1 MLICKP
7 ETAYFIL
14 YHIFLDSA
22 TYIFVKTR
30 KLTDNFPAD
39 RNIQGVIFLKK
50 QNFLKASLILM
61 LSAGV
66 SKALGALFKIP
77 LTNLLGGVGMSYF
90 SCAYSLFMP
99 VYALTVTGLSAAVA
113 RMTAQSVALEMYSNA
128 RKVRSTALM
137 MFSAVGLAGSIL
149 TFLLSG
155 ISGGS
160 TESSLSVAMIA
171 PSVFFGCI
179 MSVERGYY
187 EGMSNMYP
195 TAVSQV
201 IEGIVKVVAGLFL
214 CRYVTEHMGRII
226 IYFPDTDPVAIS
238 AAAGILGVTLS
249 SVGAV
254 VFFAVLRLFRKK
266 VPENNEQAVMSRRD
280 IAREL
285 IANAVPTG
293 ISAVVTNL
301 TALIDM
307 WTVIGCIT
315 YFGSRMPTPSG
326 ISEKDIPHFIYGS
339 FAGIALTVFNLVPSV
354 TNMLGKGILPCITE
368 AWENHHIKT
377 LSENTMQALITSAVI
392 AVPAAFGI
400 AVLAPEILGFLFPR
414 QPDEVNICIN
424 SLRLLMVGMVC
435 LCISFPV
442 FSMLQAI
449 GKASLPLKIML
460 LGTVVKSVGNIF
472 LIPVMDVDGAAVST
486 SLCYAVILIVSIR
499 LYIKHSGISL
509 KIMPFLVILYAG
521 GMCAGSAYIACVT
534 AQRYGMS
541 SFGVLAVSVAAGGIV
556 YAIVLAVCGTCL
568 KRFGRPVLQ

>member
-1 MLICKP
+1 M
-7 ETAYFIL
+7 
-14 YHIFLDSA
+14 
-22 TYIFVKTR
+22 YIVKG
-30 KLTDNFPAD
+30 D
-39 RNIQGVIFLKK
+39 FLKK

-61 LSAGV
+61 LSAGI

-99 VYALTVTGLSAAVA
+99 VYALTVTGLSSAVA
-113 RMTAQSVALEMYSNA
+113 RMTAQSVALGMYSNA
-128 RKVRSTALM
+128 KKVRSTALII
-137 MFSAVGLAGSIL
+137 FSAVGLAGSVL
-149 TFLLSG
+149 TFLLSE

-160 TESSLSVAMIA
+160 AESSLSVAMIA

-201 IEGIVKVVAGLFL
+201 TEGIVKVVAGLYL
-214 CRYVTEHMGRII
+214 CGYVTQHINEII
-226 IYFPDTDPVAIS
+226 IYFPDIDPRAIS
-238 AAAGILGVTLS
+238 ASAGILGVTLS
-249 SVGAV
+249 SAGAV
-254 VFFAVLRLFRKK
+254 VFFVLLRIFGKK
-266 VPENNEQAVMSRRD
+266 VPENGEQTVMSRRD
-280 IAREL
+280 ISREL
-285 IANAVPTG
+285 ISNAVPAG

-315 YFGSRMPTPSG
+315 YFGSKISPPSG
-326 ISEKDIPHFIYGS
+326 IAEKDIPHFIYGS

-354 TNMLGKGILPCITE
+354 TNMLGKGVLPCITE

-392 AVPAAFGI
+392 AVPSAFGI
-400 AVLAPEILGFLFPR
+400 AVLAPEILGFLFPK

-424 SLRLLMVGMVC
+424 SLRLLMPGMVC

-460 LGTVVKSVGNIF
+460 VGTVIKLVGNVF
-472 LIPVMDVDGAAVST
+472 LIPVMGVDGAGIST
-486 SLCYAVILIVSIR
+486 SLCYAVILIISVK

-509 KIMPFLVILYAG
+509 KIMPFMVISYAG
-521 GMCAGSAYIACVT
+521 AMCAGSAYLACMT
-534 AQRYGMS
+534 AQRYGMGD
-541 SFGVLAVSVAAGGIV
+541 FGILAVSVTAGGIV
-556 YAIVLAVCGTCL
+556 YLMVLAVCGSCL
-568 KRFGRPVLQ
+568 KRSGKPILQ

>member
-1 MLICKP
+1 M
-7 ETAYFIL
+7 
-14 YHIFLDSA
+14 
-22 TYIFVKTR
+22 
-30 KLTDNFPAD
+30 
-39 RNIQGVIFLKK
+39 KK

-61 LSAGV
+61 LSAGI

-99 VYALTVTGLSAAVA
+99 VYALTVTGLSSAVA

-128 RKVRSTALM
+128 RKVRSTAIM

-149 TFLLSG
+149 IFVLSEVLG
-155 ISGGS
+155 ES
-160 TESSLSVAMIA
+160 TESSLSVTMIA

-201 IEGIVKVVAGLFL
+201 IEGVVKVVAGLFL
-214 CRYVTEHMGRII
+214 CRYVTEHIDEII
-226 IYFPDTDPVAIS
+226 IYFPNTDPIAIS
-238 AAAGILGVTLS
+238 AASGILGVTLS

-254 VFFAVLRLFRKK
+254 VFFAILRLFRKK
-266 VPENNEQAVMSRRD
+266 VPENGEQTVMSRRE
-280 IAREL
+280 ISREL
-285 IANAVPTG
+285 ISNAVPTG

-315 YFGSRMPTPSG
+315 YFGSKITPPSG
-326 ISEKDIPHFIYGS
+326 IPEKDIPHFIYGS
-339 FAGIALTVFNLVPSV
+339 FAGITLTIFNLVPSV
-354 TNMLGKGILPCITE
+354 TNMLGKGVLPCITE
-368 AWENHHIKT
+368 AWENRHIKI

-392 AVPAAFGI
+392 AVPSAFGI
-400 AVLAPEILGFLFPR
+400 TVLAPEILGFLFPK
-414 QPDEVNICIN
+414 QPDEVSICIN

-460 LGTVVKSVGNIF
+460 LGTVVKFAGNIL
-472 LIPVMDVDGAAVST
+472 LIPFMGVDGAAVST
-486 SLCYAVILIVSIR
+486 SLCYVIILVVSLK

-521 GMCAGSAYIACVT
+521 GMCAGSAYLACVT

-541 SFGVLAVSVAAGGIV
+541 RFGVLGVSVASGGIV
-556 YAIVLAVCGTCL
+556 YLVVLAVCGTCL
-568 KRFGRPVLQ
+568 KRFGKPVLQ